1 MYVRP
6 QGPLGA
12 PSFARSSNPKKN
24 PDQLHIF
31 IYKSYIIIYRSS
43 HDKCQTMEPS
53 HFFKLIPLLSKDHSS
68 NNPPD
73 PPDRMMVGVVG
84 LEGVVDVLGMAVVME
99 VMGLVAVVA
108 VEGVFYFP
116 LDMI

>member
-1 MYVRP
+1 MYARP

-73 PPDRMMVGVVG
+73 PPDRIMVGVVG
-84 LEGVVDVLGMAVVME
+84 LETVGHGGCDGCDGFGGCGECVL
-99 VMGLVAVVA
+99 
-108 VEGVFYFP
+108 FSP
-116 LDMI
+116 LI